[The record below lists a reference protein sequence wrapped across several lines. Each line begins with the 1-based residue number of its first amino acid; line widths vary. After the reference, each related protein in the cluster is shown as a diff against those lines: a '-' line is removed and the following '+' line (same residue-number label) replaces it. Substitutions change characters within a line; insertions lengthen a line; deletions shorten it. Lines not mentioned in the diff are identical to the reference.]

1 MANTREVDAGSVPP
15 SVYRDLEGA
24 YGSLQDRAAI
34 EPLPPAYETLP
45 ARRPVVT
52 VRTDV
57 A

>member
-1 MANTREVDAGSVPP
+1 MVNTREIDAGSVPP
-15 SVYRDLEGA
+15 SVYRDLEGV

-34 EPLPPAYETLP
+34 EPLPPAYDTLP